1 MWREWINGEE
11 IKRVVVDELIV
22 YVMLEGVGGE
32 ERIILKAK
40 KINKKI

>member
-1 MWREWINGEE
+1 MV
-11 IKRVVVDELIV
+11 KKLSSVVVDELIV

>member
-1 MWREWINGEE
+1 MV
-11 IKRVVVDELIV
+11 KKLSSLVVDELIV